1 MKITLMNSG
10 IHMLRL
16 FLTIFLFQ
24 VLVSA
29 QSANND
35 FKFKSS
41 GIADFQNLTVNFDQH
56 ESIVLPN
63 SGQIIAP
70 PVINLTVSTSLLRI
84 AVLTWTTTD
93 PTLQGTYHIL
103 RNAASAGWIDIKT
116 LPYTTLVFNDT
127 ISYPFCIPTNFAYQ
141 VSFVANVNASD
152 NATSSQVAASFPLS
166 DLTAPANVSNLSVVL
181 SNTPGGFAP
190 GISWDRITNDDISAY
205 EVQRFDPLSGS
216 WPVIASGTPALNNF
230 NDATASPVCGS
241 SFKYIVR
248 TTDMCGIPSAPDYV
262 NKYVQTINLN
272 VAHPGQCDKS
282 ARLTWNSYKNMIDGL
297 GGYKIYRT
305 DGGIPVEINPIQPT
319 DTSYIDNFNFVNGRT
334 YGYSVK
340 AYSNI
345 SSFTSSSC
353 EVFQQYNGATLP
365 DTVYITQV
373 GVENDSYVSV
383 KYYITPDGS
392 ASKLFLERSDD
403 NGSTFHTIDSI
414 VSPVPQR
421 YYFNDTTADI
431 QSQTYYYRIA
441 AIDDCGGKT
450 MSINTLQSI
459 WLQCSKT
466 ETENIL
472 NWNRYKNW
480 LQGVEGY
487 EIYRI
492 LDNETATIKIIGNV
506 DPTTVSFPDLLTN
519 FDPMK
524 MPCYWVEAIEKPG
537 NPYLQN
543 AVSKS
548 NTCCVIKDPVLFLPN
563 AFYPDGTNK
572 LFRPVPKF
580 SFVNKESFRM
590 TIFSRWGQQLFETSD
605 IDKGWDGSVNGQ
617 FIPAGQYAYLI
628 TYKSTEGKDYKKRGT
643 VMLVR

>member
-1 MKITLMNSG
+1 MKPG

-16 FLTIFLFQ
+16 FLIILLFQ
-24 VLVSA
+24 VFQILA
-29 QSANND
+29 FGHSANND
-35 FKFKSS
+35 LKFESGGISDFHNFIANNVQRESS
-41 GIADFQNLTVNFDQH
+41 GTNNL
-56 ESIVLPN
+56 L
-63 SGQIIAP
+63 QIKAP
-70 PVINLTVSTSLLRI
+70 PVIILTVTTSLLRM
-84 AVLTWTTTD
+84 AVLTWTTSD
-93 PTLQGTYHIL
+93 ANLQGTYHIL
-103 RNAASAGWIDIKT
+103 RNAGSAGWVDIRT
-116 LPYTTLVFNDT
+116 LPYTTLAFNDT
-127 ISYPFCIPTNFAYQ
+127 ISSPYCTPTSFAYQ
-141 VSFVANVNASD
+141 VSFVANVNAAD
-152 NATSSQVAASFPLS
+152 NSISAQEVASVALS
-166 DLTAPANVSNLSVVL
+166 DLTAPVNVSNLSVIL
-181 SNTPGGFAP
+181 SNSPSGFTP
-190 GISWDRITNDDISAY
+190 GISWDIITNDSISGY
-205 EVQRFDPLSGS
+205 EVQRFDPLSG
-216 WPVIASGTPALNNF
+216 WPVIASGTPTLNSF
-230 NDATASPVCGS
+230 NDATASPVCGN
-241 SFKYIVR
+241 SFRYIVL
-248 TTDMCGIPSAPDYV
+248 TTDKCGIPSAPVYV
-262 NKYVQTINLN
+262 NKYVQTIKLE
-272 VAHPGQCDKS
+272 VVHPGQCDKS
-282 ARLTWNSYKNMIDGL
+282 AKLTWNSYKNMIGDL

-305 DGGIPVEINPIQPT
+305 TDGGTPYEIIPLQPT
-319 DTSYIDNFNFVNGRT
+319 DTSVIDNFNFVSGKT

-340 AYSNI
+340 AYSNN

-353 EVFQQYNGATLP
+353 EVFQQYTGATLP

-383 KYYITPDGS
+383 KYYVTPAGS

-421 YYFNDTTADI
+421 YYFNDTTADF
-431 QSQTYYYRIA
+431 QAQTYYYRIA
-441 AIDDCGGKT
+441 AIDDCGSKT
-450 MSINTLQSI
+450 MSINTPQSI
-459 WLQCSKT
+459 WLQCNKT

-472 NWNRYKNW
+472 GWNLYKNW
-480 LQGVEGY
+480 LKGVEGY

-492 LDNETATIKIIGNV
+492 LDNETATIKIIDNR

-524 MPCYWVEAIEKPG
+524 MPCYWVEAKENPG

-572 LFRPVPKF
+572 FFRPVPKF

-605 IDKGWDGSVNGQ
+605 INKGWDGSVNGQ